1 MSFWNFL
8 GELALFNVIRNW
20 FTGTPKHDVYPYQQ
34 NFSADPDP
42 GYTNQVDA
50 LTRKINDMKR
60 ELAESKR
67 QHGLTDD
74 EINGLYDDMTR
85 GMIST
90 TPTSTTIR
98 ITAMTPTS
106 TPTKIG
112 N

>member
-1 MSFWNFL
+1 MSFWNYL
-8 GELALFNVIRNW
+8 GELALFNVIRNC
-20 FTGTPKHDVYPYQQ
+20 FTGKPKHDVYPYQQ

-74 EINGLYDDMTR
+74 EINGLYDDIDER
-85 GMIST
+85 DDIDDSDLYDDPYYGDDSYLD
-90 TPTSTTIR
+90 PDEDW
-98 ITAMTPTS
+98 
-106 TPTKIG
+106 
-112 N
+112 